1 MVLCARLFDRFVHRS
16 HQNSITDVVRA
27 VVIAVTDVEPLRC
40 SSGSAICSEVLWV
53 SS

>member
-1 MVLCARLFDRFVHRS
+1 MLCILLFDHFLHCSHR
-16 HQNSITDVVRA
+16 NSITDVVRA
-27 VVIAVTDVEPLRC
+27 IVIAVTNVEPLRC